1 MAVAA
6 GNLLSV
12 DSQLDV
18 TRDGGCESQCFC
30 PHVGLIAKSSIEF
43 RQQVRDLLRGRLRI
57 AAILLFGGTLAFLI
71 RDFIVQEG
79 VYEHHVTSRIPHIL
93 VTIIEGLFAVFLC
106 RRCTFSLLTLR
117 IVEVVMFGAP
127 ALFLAYMQYG
137 ESLALPAADL
147 DTAGLELLVGGI
159 PWLLTL
165 LIYGLFIPNGWR
177 RATAVVSVLALGP
190 LASVLLA
197 GLERPELMTALVES
211 GAISA
216 NLLHMTVGSIIAVWG
231 SHRFGTLRR
240 EAFDLRNVGV
250 YTLIRPLGSGGMG
263 EVFLAEHKLL
273 KRPCAVKLI
282 RPDRGADPRSIARFQ
297 DEVQATARLTH
308 PNTVEIY
315 DYGVTD
321 NGTFFYVMEFLP
333 GMSLEEIVER
343 SGPMP
348 AGRVIHL
355 LRQVCS
361 ALAEAHHAGMI
372 HRDLKPGNIFA
383 AERGGIY
390 DFAKILDFGLVK
402 STDPESQDVRH
413 TLEGFAVG
421 SPLYAAPE
429 VAQSKGMLDGR
440 TDIYSLG
447 ATAYYLLTGRPVF
460 AGDSAIDIMIAHR
473 KERPARPSELRDGI
487 PADLEAVVLRCLAK
501 SPDDRFADVEELEAA
516 LANCVDAGGWDSEAA
531 RKWWER
537 TPDETAP
544 AHAGDSVDAFAVTT
558 IGAPAMV

>member
-1 MAVAA
+1 MAA
-6 GNLLSV
+6 GNLLTV
-12 DSQLDV
+12 KPELDE
-18 TRDGGCESQCFC
+18 TRDGCSASQCFC
-30 PHVGLIAKSSIEF
+30 PHGGLIAKSSIEF

-57 AAILLFGGTLAFLI
+57 AAVLLFGGTLAFLI
-71 RDFIVQEG
+71 RDLIVQGG
-79 VYEHHVTSRIPHIL
+79 VYEHHVTSRVPHIV
-93 VTIIEGLFAVFLC
+93 VTIVEGLFAIFLC

-117 IVEVVMFGAP
+117 FAEVAIFSVP
-127 ALFLAYMQYG
+127 ALFLAYMQFG
-137 ESLALPAADL
+137 EMLVLDAADL
-147 DTAGLELLVGGI
+147 DKAGLGLLAGSI
-159 PWLLTL
+159 PWMLTL

-190 LASVLLA
+190 AATALLA
-197 GLERPELMTALVES
+197 GWERPELLRSILQS

-216 NLLHMTVGSIIAVWG
+216 NLLHMSVASVIAVWG

-250 YTLIRPLGSGGMG
+250 YSLIRPLGSGGMG

-297 DEVQATARLTH
+297 DEVRATARLTH

-321 NGTFFYVMEFLP
+321 NGTFFYVMEYLP

-343 SGPMP
+343 TGPMP
-348 AGRVIHL
+348 PSRVIHL

-361 ALAEAHHAGMI
+361 ALAEAHRQGMI

-383 AERGGIY
+383 AERGGIH

-402 STDPESQDVRH
+402 STDPVTRDVRH
-413 TLEGFAVG
+413 TLDGFAVG

-429 VAQSKGMLDGR
+429 VAQAHGTLDGR

-460 AGDSAIDIMIAHR
+460 TGDSAFDIMVAHR
-473 KERPARPSELRDGI
+473 KERPARPSELRGDI
-487 PADLEAVVLRCLAK
+487 PSDLEAVVLRCLAK
-501 SPDDRFADVEELEAA
+501 SPDDRFADVEQLEAA
-516 LANCVDAGGWDSEAA
+516 LSQCADAAGWNAETA
-531 RKWWER
+531 RKWWDR
-537 TPDETAP
+537 TPDEP
-544 AHAGDSVDAFAVTT
+544 AFAAESVPVDAFAVTT
-558 IGAPAMV
+558 IGAPAIV